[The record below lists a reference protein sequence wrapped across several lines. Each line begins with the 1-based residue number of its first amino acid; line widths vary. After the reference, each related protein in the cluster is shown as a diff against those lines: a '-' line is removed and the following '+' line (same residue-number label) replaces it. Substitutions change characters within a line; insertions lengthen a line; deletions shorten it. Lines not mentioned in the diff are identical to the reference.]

1 MPDAPSSSSSS
12 LLPPVADNRVRIPAA
27 ETPSSNDLRAVVI
40 GVVVVAALYL
50 GREVLVPITLAV
62 LLSFVLSPLV
72 SVLRRLWMPRF
83 IAVVLAVVLAL
94 GIILALGGLIGTQLA
109 QLADNVPRYQ
119 STILDKADLLRDW
132 AMTRAGHLAERF
144 GSFGHERSARP
155 PSSQTST
162 PENQASPTSP
172 AQSTHNQTALPPPQR
187 MADSNLQPHVGREGA
202 GKEVQPV
209 PVTIAPVNP
218 SPLEIAERY
227 LSPII
232 APLAS
237 TGIVFIVAI
246 FMLMRL
252 EDLRDRMIRLF
263 GSSDLHRT
271 TLAMDDAASRLS
283 RYFLAQLGLNAAF
296 GLITGLGLWM
306 IGVPSPALWGVIAGL
321 MRFVPYI
328 GTPLA
333 AIPPIALAAA
343 VDPGWSMALWAA
355 GMFLVA
361 ESMMGQVVEPLL
373 YGHSTGL
380 SPLAVMLSAI
390 FWTWL
395 WGSIGLILSTPLT
408 VCLVVM
414 GRHIPK
420 LEFLDVLLGDRPA
433 LTPVESFYQRM
444 LAGDSDEVQDHAEI
458 LLRERSLSSYYDEV
472 ALKAL
477 QLAGRDAQRGVLAPD
492 RVEVILQQVRDL
504 TDELADF
511 DDEALLPEETGVLM
525 AGTAALPQD
534 THVEPVSAGSYSVVC
549 VAGRGPLDEGAAIML
564 AQLMAKH
571 GLPARVLSR
580 HAVRGVR
587 IAQTD
592 LGAVDLVCVSYLE
605 VTSRPAHLRMLMQ
618 RLRTHAPHAKLMV
631 GLWPTGN
638 PILSDEAQREMIG
651 ADYYVTSLRDAV
663 RQAHAAA
670 LEQQSGMAA

>member
-1 MPDAPSSSSSS
+1 MPDAPSSSSS

-83 IAVVLAVVLAL
+83 IAVVLAVLLAL

-119 STILDKADLLRDW
+119 STILDKADMLRDW
-132 AMTRAGHLAERF
+132 AMIRAGHLAERF
-144 GSFGHERSARP
+144 GSFGHERSAA
-155 PSSQTST
+155 PSSLQTESHPPKESVIPPARSAPDHGT
-162 PENQASPTSP
+162 PLLPQRRDGGDLHASP
-172 AQSTHNQTALPPPQR
+172 
-187 MADSNLQPHVGREGA
+187 GRED
-202 GKEVQPV
+202 QPV
-209 PVTIAPVNP
+209 PVMIAPVNP

-511 DDEALLPEETGVLM
+511 DDEALLPEETGVRM
-525 AGTAALPQD
+525 AETSALPPD

-592 LGAVDLVCVSYLE
+592 LGEVDLVCVSYLE

-638 PILSDEAQREMIG
+638 SILSDEAQQEMIG

-670 LEQQSGMAA
+670 LEHQSGMAA

>member
-83 IAVVLAVVLAL
+83 VAVVLAVLLAL

-144 GSFGHERSARP
+144 GSFGHERSAAPSSLQAESP
-155 PSSQTST
+155 PSKESVTPPARST
-162 PENQASPTSP
+162 PDRATPLLPRRRDGGDLHASP
-172 AQSTHNQTALPPPQR
+172 
-187 MADSNLQPHVGREGA
+187 GRED
-202 GKEVQPV
+202 QPV
-209 PVTIAPVNP
+209 PVMIAPVNP